1 MSYDDLNKKLES
13 KIDRKLL
20 SKSKKKTL
28 DDGFKKN
35 KVVNEVLDKKTVM
48 TLYNMINEHIISF
61 VNGAISA
68 GKESVV
74 FWGVDENSNDVAL
87 KIYLVTTSNFK
98 KRAPYILGDP
108 RFNKIKKGTRN
119 LVNLW
124 AQKEFRNLSQCYESG
139 LSVPRPISLE
149 SNVLAMDF
157 IGDNGVPAPV
167 LLEADVDEND
177 YLEAVNFI
185 TKLYKKTK
193 LIHGDFSEFNIFKTP
208 NGLVFFDLGSAVDI
222 RHPNSKEFLKRDI
235 NNITRFFSK
244 RGVSVKDPTQIYE
257 ELIQ

>member
-13 KIDRKLL
+13 KIERKLL
-20 SKSKKKTL
+20 SKSRKKTL

-48 TLYNMINEHIISF
+48 TLYHMINKHIISF

-108 RFNKIKKGTRN
+108 RFSKIKKGTRN

-124 AQKEFRNLSQCYESG
+124 AQKEFRNLSQCYNSG
-139 LSVPRPISLE
+139 LPVPRPISLE
-149 SNVLAMDF
+149 ANVLAMGF
-157 IGDNGVPAPV
+157 IGDNGVPAPL
-167 LLEADVDEND
+167 LLEMDVDEND
-177 YLEAVNFI
+177 YLESIDFI
-185 TKLYKKTK
+185 TKLYKDTK
-193 LIHGDFSEFNIFKTP
+193 LVHGDFSEFNIFKTS
-208 NGLVFFDLGSAVDI
+208 NGLVFFDFGSAVDI

-257 ELIQ
+257 ELIK